1 MLYCPAYVHFYEGK
15 KRMSQITRWFQRN
28 FSNPEVIILL
38 SFLVGGVAFF
48 YFFGKMLA
56 PAVVALVI
64 SYLLNGLVRRLNRLG
79 LPRIVSV
86 MLVFLVFI
94 TLLLFLLF
102 GLIPLLTRQ
111 LSQLIQQIPNYIA
124 QGQEKL
130 QRLPELYPEYIRQDQ
145 LNEVIA
151 RLGAEFAGGGQEI
164 LAWSLSSVMGL
175 VSLLVFL
182 VLVPILVFFM
192 LKDRHQII
200 DWFRSYM
207 PGNHN
212 LVSSVWHE
220 VDDQIGNYVRGKT
233 LEILIV
239 GIVSYIVFLTLGLQY
254 AALLA
259 TIVGFS
265 VLIPYIGAAVVTV
278 PVSLVAFFQFGWGWD
293 FAAVF
298 IAYGVIQAIDGNI
311 LVPVLFSEVV
321 NLHPV
326 AIIVAILIFGGLWG
340 FWGIFFA
347 IPLATLVSA
356 ILSAWPREQLAD
368 TATH

>member
-1 MLYCPAYVHFYEGK
+1 MKL
-15 KRMSQITRWFQRN
+15 ITNWFQRN
-28 FSNPEVIILL
+28 FSNPEVVILL
-38 SFLVGGVAFF
+38 SFLIAGVAFF

-64 SYLLNGLVRRLNRLG
+64 SYLLNGLVRRLTRLG
-79 LPRIVSV
+79 LPQLLSV
-86 MLVFLVFI
+86 MLVFMVFI
-94 TLLLFLLF
+94 ALLLFLLF
-102 GLIPLLTRQ
+102 GLLPLLTRQ
-111 LSQLIQQIPNYIA
+111 LSQLVQQIPSYISE
-124 QGQEKL
+124 GQVLL
-130 QRLPELYPEYIRQDQ
+130 QRLPELYPEYINQQQ
-145 LNEVIA
+145 LNEVVA
-151 RLGAEFAGGGQEI
+151 RLGTEFAGGGQQI

-175 VSLLVFL
+175 VSLLIFL

-192 LKDRHQII
+192 LKDRHQIVT
-200 DWFRSYM
+200 WLRSYL
-207 PGNHN
+207 PGNRN

-239 GIVSYIVFLTLGLQY
+239 GIVSYVVFLSLGLQY
-254 AALLA
+254 SALLA

-265 VLIPYIGAAVVTV
+265 VLIPYIGAAVVTL

-293 FAAVF
+293 FGAVF
-298 IAYGVIQAIDGNI
+298 IAYGVIQAIDGNV

-326 AIIVAILIFGGLWG
+326 AIIVAILFFGGLWG
-340 FWGIFFA
+340 FWGVFFA

-356 ILSAWPREQLAD
+356 ILSAWPRETEPE
-368 TATH
+368 TAVAE

>member
-1 MLYCPAYVHFYEGK
+1 MNLIA
-15 KRMSQITRWFQRN
+15 RWFQRN
-28 FSNPEVIILL
+28 FSNPEVVILL
-38 SFLVGGVAFF
+38 SFLIVGVAFF

-56 PAVVALVI
+56 PAVVALII

-79 LPRIVSV
+79 MPQLLSV
-86 MLVFLVFI
+86 MLVFMVFLA
-94 TLLLFLLF
+94 LLLFLLF
-102 GLIPLLTRQ
+102 GLLPLLTRQ
-111 LSQLIQQIPNYIA
+111 LSQLVQQIPSYISE
-124 QGQEKL
+124 GQVLL
-130 QRLPELYPEYIRQDQ
+130 QRLPELYPEYINQQQ
-145 LNEVIA
+145 LNEVVA
-151 RLGAEFAGGGQEI
+151 RLGTEFAGGGQKI

-175 VSLLVFL
+175 VSLLIFL

-192 LKDRHQII
+192 LKDRHQIVS
-200 DWFRSYM
+200 WFRSYL
-207 PGNHN
+207 PGNRK

-239 GIVSYIVFLTLGLQY
+239 GIVSYVVFLVLDLQY

-265 VLIPYIGAAVVTV
+265 VLIPYIGAAVITL

-293 FAAVF
+293 FGAVF
-298 IAYGVIQAIDGNI
+298 IAYGIIQAIDGNV
-311 LVPVLFSEVV
+311 LVPILFSEVV

-326 AIIVAILIFGGLWG
+326 AIIVAILFFGGLWG
-340 FWGIFFA
+340 FWGVFFA

-356 ILSAWPREQLAD
+356 ILSAWPREPAVE
-368 TATH
+368 TVYAE